1 MRKTKVTVLCAVMS
15 GSLLFSSCIG
25 SFGLWSKLKDWN
37 QGLGNKFVNEIVFL
51 AFHIVPVYEV
61 AYIADIVVLN
71 SIEFWSGSNPIAQVG
86 TEKTIQGENGEYL
99 VRTNAD
105 GYTII
110 KKGEEDKPL
119 DLVYN
124 KENRTWNA
132 VAEGQTFE
140 LITMNE
146 DGTITFKQKDG
157 TPMTVT
163 PDMMGLSTARATQN
177 GSYSSLQNKQSIEN
191 THTHREMCWNFIE

>member
-1 MRKTKVTVLCAVMS
+1 MKKTKLTVLCAIMS

-61 AYIADIVVLN
+61 AYFADVLVLN

-86 TEKTIQGENGEYL
+86 TEKTVQGENGEYL

-124 KENRTWNA
+124 KEKRTWNA
-132 VAEGQTFE
+132 IADGQTFE

-163 PDMMGLSTARATQN
+163 PDMMGMSVARAAQN
-177 GSYSSLQNKQSIEN
+177 NSLFFAA
-191 THTHREMCWNFIE
+191 R

>member
-1 MRKTKVTVLCAVMS
+1 MA
-15 GSLLFSSCIG
+15 I
-25 SFGLWSKLKDWN
+25 
-37 QGLGNKFVNEIVFL
+37 KFVNEIVFL

-61 AYIADIVVLN
+61 AYFADVLVLN

-86 TEKTIQGENGEYL
+86 TEKTVQGENGEYL

-124 KENRTWNA
+124 KEKRTWNA
-132 VAEGQTFE
+132 VADGQTFE

-163 PDMMGLSTARATQN
+163 PDMMGMSVARAAQNIHYSLQQDNFQRSKIITKTQN
-177 GSYSSLQNKQSIEN
+177 CHKDKFCVIFRGIQ
-191 THTHREMCWNFIE
+191 

>member
-1 MRKTKVTVLCAVMS
+1 MRQTKITALCAVLS

-25 SFGLWSKLKDWN
+25 SFSLWNGLKDWN
-37 QGLGNKFVNEIVFL
+37 LSIGNKFVNEIVFL

-61 AYIADIVVLN
+61 AYLGDIFVMN
-71 SIEFWSGSNPIAQVG
+71 SIEFWSGSNPLADIG
-86 TEKTIQGENGEYL
+86 TTKTVHGENGDYT
-99 VRTNAD
+99 VRVNED

-110 KKGEEDKPL
+110 KEGEENRPL

-124 KENRTWNA
+124 QENRTWSA
-132 VAEGQTFE
+132 VAEGQTYE

-157 TPMTVT
+157 TPITVT
-163 PDMMGLSTARATQN
+163 PDMFGLSTARASQT
-177 GSYSSLQNKQSIEN
+177 GSIFFAA
-191 THTHREMCWNFIE
+191 R